1 MLDTKKEV
9 QEEEVMEEIRK
20 VKNIKVQPRVAMTA
34 PLPQQIEQAQV
45 DQSAVVSSGKRK
57 KQALQDIEMTDP
69 KELDLSMAV
78 KKRDRK

>member
-1 MLDTKKEV
+1 MVDSNKEV
-9 QEEEVMEEIRK
+9 QEEEVMDELRK
-20 VKNIKVQPRVAMTA
+20 VKNIKVQPKVFVTV
-34 PLPQQIEQAQV
+34 PQPQQVEQAQFDESV
-45 DQSAVVSSGKRK
+45 VVSSGKRK

>member
-34 PLPQQIEQAQV
+34 P
-45 DQSAVVSSGKRK
+45 
-57 KQALQDIEMTDP
+57 
-69 KELDLSMAV
+69 
-78 KKRDRK
+78 